1 VGPHDLADISR
12 PDIAAFASATFLD
25 VLAGTAAHA
34 GVGCFLV
41 RIPPTNHD
49 NSAIRISGLSACGP
63 SRPRARM
70 IVVEK
75 VKERP
80 VINPQLMAAN
90 RSGAWVS
97 VDRQIL
103 HTPLA
108 AISTA

>member
-1 VGPHDLADISR
+1 
-12 PDIAAFASATFLD
+12 
-25 VLAGTAAHA
+25 
-34 GVGCFLV
+34 
-41 RIPPTNHD
+41 
-49 NSAIRISGLSACGP
+49 
-63 SRPRARM
+63 M